1 MFPTL
6 PRVPQDW
13 KPLFD
18 GEFDQPYFCEL
29 QRFVA
34 DERQEHQVYPPA
46 DQVFRAFDVTALAAT
61 KVVIVGQDPY
71 HGPGQAHGL
80 AFSVPDHVAVPPSLR
95 NIMGEL
101 FDDLGLEAN
110 GRGDLTPWARQGV
123 LLLNSTL
130 TVRDGEPLSHAGR
143 GWETFTD
150 RVIEHVSR
158 TRDMCVFVL
167 WGKTAQRATHLIDAR
182 HRIVSAAHPS
192 PLSAHR
198 GFFGSRPFSTI
209 NRHLE
214 EAGREPIDW
223 SIS

>member
-6 PRVPQDW
+6 PRVAQDW

-18 GEFDQPYFCEL
+18 AEFDRDYFHEL
-29 QRFVA
+29 QRFV
-34 DERQEHQVYPPA
+34 DGERREHRVYPPA
-46 DQVFRAFDVTALAAT
+46 DRVFSAFDATALAAT

-80 AFSVPDHVAVPPSLR
+80 AFSVPDGVAVPPSLR
-95 NIMGEL
+95 NILREL
-101 FDDLGLEAN
+101 SDDLGLEPTA
-110 GRGDLTPWARQGV
+110 RGDLTPWARQGV

-167 WGKTAQRATHLIDAR
+167 WGKTAQRATRLIDAR
-182 HRIVSAAHPS
+182 HRIVAAAHPS

-209 NRHLE
+209 NKHLE
-214 EAGREPIDW
+214 EAGLDPIDW